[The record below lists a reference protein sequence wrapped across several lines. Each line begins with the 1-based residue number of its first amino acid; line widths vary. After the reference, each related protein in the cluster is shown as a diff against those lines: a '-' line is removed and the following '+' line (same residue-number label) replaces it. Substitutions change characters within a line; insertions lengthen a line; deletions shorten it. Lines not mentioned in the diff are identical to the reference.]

1 MPIPDTSTTQAL
13 QRLPGAKSHRSK
25 CLALGLPVAW
35 RGTVGRIIY
44 GHAVS
49 LDKENTVRARLG
61 LPPIAPPQIPVTP
74 CPSCAARGITRSHGD
89 GLDCNGNGGTA
100 VVLADGETVR
110 RPGTPQKRKRYW
122 RPCLSKELEKALWRV
137 GTEEIE
143 ETLWRL
149 AVEIDEESERD

>member
-25 CLALGLPVAW
+25 RVALGLPVTC

-61 LPPIAPPQIPVTP
+61 LPPIALPQIPVTP

-100 VVLADGETVR
+100 IVLAPNETVR
-110 RPGTPQKRKRYW
+110 KTKQARP
-122 RPCLSKELEKALWRV
+122 RPAVRRPWMGAELSAAMDAAGITDADVRRLVAAMLEV
-137 GTEEIE
+137 QP
-143 ETLWRL
+143 
-149 AVEIDEESERD
+149 